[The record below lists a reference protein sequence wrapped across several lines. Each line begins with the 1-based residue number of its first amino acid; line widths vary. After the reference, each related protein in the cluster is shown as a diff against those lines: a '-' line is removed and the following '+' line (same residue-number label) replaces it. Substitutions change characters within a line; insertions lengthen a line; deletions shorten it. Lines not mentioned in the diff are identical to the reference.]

1 MRFVRC
7 TCEKRRKRKHI
18 KACAIYYFFLLIIP
32 CTVTRVQ
39 FFAIEIARNR
49 AGLNLA
55 LRKVSPKAENK
66 EMKQTLTKPDDAKT
80 EEVAS

>member
-7 TCEKRRKRKHI
+7 ICEKRRKRKHK
-18 KACAIYYFFLLIIP
+18 KASALYYSCFLHY
-32 CTVTRVQ
+32 TVTRVQ